1 MRRLNVG
8 DEVLVIRGDDK
19 GKRGKITRVI
29 RENNKVVVEGI
40 KSVKRHLRATP
51 QRPGG
56 ILEVE
61 AAIDASKVMLID
73 PKTNKPTR
81 VRFKSENDQKV
92 RLAKSGES
100 VPVVRG

>member
-1 MRRLNVG
+1 MRRLCVG

-19 GKRGKITRVI
+19 GKRGKITRVDHEKN
-29 RENNKVVVEGI
+29 RVVVEGI

-81 VRFKSENDQKV
+81 VRFKSENEQKV
-92 RLAKSGES
+92 RLAKSGEAL
-100 VPVVRG
+100 PVQRG